1 MILNRLHHDDERNL
15 EEENI
20 LLRVTHQ
27 KDQVLNQR
35 RRGLYKIDMIGWG
48 DDDNKDDEDLEHQS
62 STHEQPAQLDSI
74 DFTEEA
80 TH

>member
-1 MILNRLHHDDERNL
+1 MLHNDDERDL

-35 RRGLYKIDMIGWG
+35 RRGLYEIDMIGWG
-48 DDDNKDDEDLEHQS
+48 DDEDEDGEDLKLQS
-62 STHEQPAQLDSI
+62 STHEQPA
-74 DFTEEA
+74 
-80 TH
+80 